1 MIANIGNSSS
11 IKTGKMQLAIIQHSL
26 PYICTMKIF
35 LIGFMG
41 SGKSHWGKLW
51 ADVNEM
57 NFYDLD
63 VAIERTEQKSVLDI
77 FEKYGEDYFRKQES
91 IELRHMGGYENCII
105 ACGGGTAC
113 FDNNIEWMNENGLT
127 IYLHAS
133 PNELLETI
141 MKEKD
146 KRPLLK
152 KINEA
157 ELLFFIEKKL
167 EERKVFYE
175 QAKLR
180 LRVEDLNEQI
190 FKKII
195 SSPN

>member
-1 MIANIGNSSS
+1 
-11 IKTGKMQLAIIQHSL
+11 
-26 PYICTMKIF
+26 
-35 LIGFMG
+35 MG

>member
-1 MIANIGNSSS
+1 MPSIILFFIMSSLWLIDNSC
-11 IKTGKMQLAIIQHSL
+11 
-26 PYICTMKIF
+26 YICNMRIY

-41 SGKSHWGKLW
+41 SGKTHWGRLW
-51 ADVNEM
+51 AGVNELG
-57 NFYDLD
+57 FYDLD
-63 VAIERTEQKSVLDI
+63 EAIEKTEQKSILDI
-77 FEKYGEDYFRKQES
+77 FEKKGEDYFRKVES
-91 IELRHMGGYENCII
+91 AELRKTDAYDNCVI

-113 FDNNIEWMNENGLT
+113 FDNNIEWMNLHGLT
-127 IYLHAS
+127 IYLHAA
-133 PNELLETI
+133 PHELLDTI

-152 KINEA
+152 KVNEA

-167 EERKVFYE
+167 EERKGFYE

-180 LRVEDLNEQI
+180 LRVENLNEQI

-195 SSPN
+195 SSPS

>member
-1 MIANIGNSSS
+1 
-11 IKTGKMQLAIIQHSL
+11 
-26 PYICTMKIF
+26 MKIF

-51 ADVNEM
+51 AEENELG
-57 NFYDLD
+57 FYDLD
-63 VAIERTEQKSVLDI
+63 QEIENAEQKTILEI
-77 FEKYGEDYFRKQES
+77 FEINGETYFRKQES
-91 IELRHMGGYENCII
+91 EALRKMADHDKCII

-113 FDNNIEWMNENGLT
+113 FDNNIEWMNKNGLS

-133 PNELLETI
+133 PLELMQTI
-141 MKEKD
+141 IREKD

-152 KINEA
+152 YIDEA

-167 EERKVFYE
+167 EERKYFYE
-175 QAKLR
+175 QAKIQLR
-180 LRVEDLNEQI
+180 AGLLNHQI

-195 SSPN
+195 SSTG

>member
-1 MIANIGNSSS
+1 
-11 IKTGKMQLAIIQHSL
+11 
-26 PYICTMKIF
+26 MKIF
-35 LIGFMG
+35 LVGFMG
-41 SGKSHWGKLW
+41 SGKSYWGKLW

-57 NFYDLD
+57 GFYDLD
-63 VAIERTEQKSVLDI
+63 TAIETVEHKSVLDI
-77 FEKYGEDYFRKQES
+77 FEKNGEPYFRTTES
-91 IELRHMGGYENCII
+91 TELRKMVSYDHCII

-113 FDNNIEWMNENGLT
+113 FDNNMEWMNKHGLT
-127 IYLHAS
+127 IYLHAA
-133 PNELLETI
+133 PHELLETI

-152 KINEA
+152 KVNEA

-167 EERKVFYE
+167 AERIKFYE

-180 LRVEDLNEQI
+180 LRVEDLDENI

-195 SSPN
+195 TSRD